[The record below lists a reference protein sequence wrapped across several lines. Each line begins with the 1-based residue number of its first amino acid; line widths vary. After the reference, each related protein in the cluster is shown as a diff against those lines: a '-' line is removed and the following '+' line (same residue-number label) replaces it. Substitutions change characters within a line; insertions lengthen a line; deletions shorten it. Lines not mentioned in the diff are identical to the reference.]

1 MYFKYGKQCLV
12 SYYYFLVNVQMLYIK
27 LFLLFLRGC
36 LIWIYSIV
44 IYSILYK
51 YVVNLTFYTR
61 NTIPI

>member
-51 YVVNLTFYTR
+51 
-61 NTIPI
+61 